1 MKTIAIIGVGIMGR
15 GLALNLKKAGH
26 RLKLYSRSPH
36 KVQDLIN
43 ETCSL
48 HPTIQEATRSVDLA
62 ILCLTDDSVVEDTFF
77 NHQLLE
83 NKPNIILD
91 TGTTSPDLTL
101 QMYNEAK
108 KANVQFLDSPMTGSK
123 LAAASGQIL
132 FLVGGDF
139 SVYESLDY
147 FYKAC
152 GKNSVHC
159 GPISSGQRAK
169 IALNMIQAG
178 MLQIYL
184 EGFQLASKDGISS
197 TTMLDLLMQSAAAS
211 PLLDFKLKSVLA
223 ENFEAHFALKNMNK
237 DMNHAMNR
245 AKHNHVSLPLSSTLK
260 SIYDAG
266 MAAGYS
272 ELDFCSLAKI
282 MAELNQNK
290 LK

>member
-26 RLKLYSRSPH
+26 QLKLFTRSPN
-36 KVQDLIN
+36 KITDIIDENCQ
-43 ETCSL
+43 SYA
-48 HPTIQEATRSVDLA
+48 TIQEATRSVDLV
-62 ILCLTDDSVVEDTFF
+62 ILCLTEDEVVHHAFF
-77 NHQLLE
+77 GEHLLE
-83 NKPNIILD
+83 NRPPIILD
-91 TGTTSPDLTL
+91 TGTTSPNLTL

-108 KANVQFLDSPMTGSK
+108 QEGVQFLDSPMTGSK
-123 LAAASGQIL
+123 LAATSGQIL

-152 GKNSVHC
+152 GKNSVYC

-211 PLLDFKLKSVLA
+211 PLLDFKLKSILA
-223 ENFEAHFALKNMNK
+223 EDFEPHFALKNMNK

-245 AKHNHVSLPLSSTLK
+245 AKQNHVSLPLSSTLK

-266 MAAGYS
+266 MAAGYL